1 MTPRPR
7 TLVEAKRQAAAW
19 AGWIAVTGSVVALGA
34 AFLPGMHFPPPERL
48 AAAVVVTS
56 LVAVA
61 IRRGLSWAPYAL
73 VFGWTVAVPMLLV
86 EPLISV
92 RPAVAILLPTAL
104 ALLVAGARTMLA
116 VTVLSHA
123 IVIWRAPGTSPY
135 LDPSYLVA
143 ASVLVVLLVA
153 VERFMTSAT
162 REAER
167 AGAIF
172 EAVANEGN
180 EVITITGPGAD
191 GRQAGLKY
199 VSPSIR
205 KVLGYGPDDEET
217 RHWSVVHPDDLPI
230 VERLSR
236 KIRERAGASGTAEVR
251 MRHKDG
257 SWRWML
263 ARGTNL
269 LHHAEVQ
276 GVVATFVDV
285 TPIAEEREGAV
296 EQLRH
301 EAAHDHATGLPN
313 RRSFHVDVEALLP
326 RVQRGEAQA
335 ELIMLD
341 LDGFKVLNDSLGHD
355 FGDRLVMALVERVRP
370 ELGEGDT
377 FYRFGGDELVVL
389 SVRETEGDD
398 ASQRLSVAPSW
409 GPALA
414 QRIVE
419 LVRKPFE
426 VDERWV
432 FVTVSCGVA
441 TVLPEQ
447 TRTEDVLRDAD
458 VAMYRAKERGKDRV
472 EIFDDAMRDRA
483 LRRHD
488 LEQALRSALRDG
500 ELSLVYQPRVSA
512 NDGRIVGFEALARWK
527 SAKLGHVGPVEF
539 IPLAEETGLIVPI
552 GRWVLREACRQLG
565 EFKAKHP
572 KHAGVRMSVNV
583 SGKQLLGSDDFVDEV
598 RQAIAETGIDPW
610 CLELEITE
618 SILVGQ
624 AERSIERLAALKALG
639 VKIGI
644 DDFGTGYSSLSHLRK
659 LPVDVLKVDRAF
671 VMGLGSS
678 PEDAAIVH
686 LVVMLA
692 QALGL
697 ETVAE
702 GVETEQ
708 QLEELRL
715 LGCDEIQGYLI
726 AKPLLVAD
734 ALAYLE
740 RHAGGHPSARPAPL
754 ANA

>member
-1 MTPRPR
+1 
-7 TLVEAKRQAAAW
+7 
-19 AGWIAVTGSVVALGA
+19 
-34 AFLPGMHFPPPERL
+34 
-48 AAAVVVTS
+48 
-56 LVAVA
+56 
-61 IRRGLSWAPYAL
+61 
-73 VFGWTVAVPMLLV
+73 VPLLLV
-86 EPLISV
+86 EPLIST
-92 RPAVAILLPTAL
+92 RPAIAIVLPAVL
-104 ALLVAGARTMLA
+104 ALLVAGARTVLT

-123 IVIWRAPGTSPY
+123 IIVWRAPGASPY

-143 ASVLVVLLVA
+143 TAVLVVLLVA
-153 VERFMTSAT
+153 VERFMNSAI
-162 REAER
+162 RDAER

-199 VSPSIR
+199 VSPSIA

-217 RHWSVVHPDDLPI
+217 KRWTVIHPDDLPI
-230 VERLSR
+230 IERLSR
-236 KIRERAGASGTAEVR
+236 TIRERTGASGTAQVR

-276 GVVATFVDV
+276 GVVAAFVDV

-296 EQLRH
+296 ERLRH

-313 RRSFHVDVEALLP
+313 RRSFHVDLEALLP
-326 RVQRGEAQA
+326 RVQRGEAEA
-335 ELIMLD
+335 EVIMLD
-341 LDGFKVLNDSLGHD
+341 LDGFKVLNDGLGHD

-370 ELGEGDT
+370 ELGGGDT

-389 SVRETEGDD
+389 SVREAESDD
-398 ASQRLSVAPSW
+398 GAPERLSVAPSW
-409 GPALA
+409 GPSLA

-426 VDERWV
+426 LDDRWV
-432 FVTVSCGVA
+432 FVTASCGVA
-441 TVLPEQ
+441 AVLPEQ
-447 TRTEDVLRDAD
+447 ARPEDVLRDAD

-472 EIFDDAMRDRA
+472 EIFDDDMRERA
-483 LRRHD
+483 LRRHE

-512 NDGRIVGFEALARWK
+512 SDGSIVGFEALARWK
-527 SAKLGHVGPVEF
+527 SAKLGLVGPVEF

-552 GRWVLREACRQLG
+552 GRWVLHEACRQLC
-565 EFKAKHP
+565 EFKAKYP

-583 SGKQLLGSDDFVDEV
+583 SGKQLLGSEDFVSEV
-598 RQAIAETGIDPW
+598 RSAIAETGIDPW
-610 CLELEITE
+610 CLELEVTE

-624 AERSIERLAALKALG
+624 AERSIERLGALKALG

-686 LVVMLA
+686 LVIMLA

-726 AKPLLVAD
+726 AKPLLVGD